1 MQEVYESYKGVLPI
15 WLKVSA
21 GEHAQGELARLLREA
36 GVSDAEVAAVFLG
49 AWPMG
54 IERAREWGEGE
65 MVPLLEAT
73 DEYLG
78 RMHCKICSAVS
89 GGPRPMM
96 PTRRRSVRQYG
107 GSSRGS
113 Q

>member
-1 MQEVYESYKGVLPI
+1 VYESYKGVLPI
-15 WLKVSA
+15 WLTVSA

-65 MVPLLEAT
+65 MVPLLKAT
-73 DEYLG
+73 DDYLG
-78 RMHCKICSAVS
+78 RMHNKMRGAVR
-89 GGPRPMM
+89 GGARPMM
-96 PTRRRSVRQYG
+96 PTRSRIARQYG
-107 GSSRGS
+107 ESSTGG